1 MVIALFDV
9 QAGTTGLGSP
19 QRLLQHPAVE
29 LLEIDPLLRKDDAA
43 RKAMFQ
49 AADIAFL
56 CLPDQAARE
65 AAILA
70 AVCRVRLLDAS
81 TAHRTAPGGA
91 YGVPE
96 LAPAMRASKPP
107 MQLLCWA
114 QKRPSLP

>member
-1 MVIALFDV
+1 MVKAFIDG
-9 QAGTTGLGSP
+9 QAGTTGLGIR

-70 AVCRVRLLDAS
+70 ADCRVRLLDAS
-81 TAHRTAPGGA
+81 TAHRTARAGPMGSLNWRRPCGPPSQPGTGSPCRA
-91 YGVPE
+91 
-96 LAPAMRASKPP
+96 AMPAA
-107 MQLLCWA
+107 
-114 QKRPSLP
+114 